1 MKVPI
6 ISYPHY
12 RFDTVEMA
20 ARKDVKRAHLHRE
33 WQDDWDQYYRVRN
46 HDSVKLTQGLKHY
59 NLVKDIEEI
68 KAYEA
73 LRRHWHYYMYRY
85 NTSLGR
91 NLDVYV

>member
-20 ARKDVKRAHLHRE
+20 ARKDVKRAKMHRE
-33 WQDDWDQYYRVRN
+33 WQDDWDQYYRIKN
-46 HDSVKLTQGLKHY
+46 QDSVKLTQDLKHY

-73 LRRHWHYYMYRY
+73 LRRHWQYYMYRY